1 MLGEALACFAAMLGS
16 IGSGTHHSMHSGSS
30 ATSPKSFVSKVTL
43 LPSSFTTHACDGAMK
58 SERSPSLTAP
68 LKLLIGCHVPR
79 IGINTLSLICTAL
92 CREVDTRWLGRVMK
106 SLLSR
111 CERVHCTLVVL
122 CTTCVDLH
130 DQCEGSCDSCTR
142 LVAV

>member
-1 MLGEALACFAAMLGS
+1 MLRSDVGQQRQRDPSQHAQRQQRHLSQIFRVQSDLAAVELHDARLRRRYEVGEVTKLDGATEIA
-16 IGSGTHHSMHSGSS
+16 HSMSRAKDWHQ
-30 ATSPKSFVSKVTL
+30 
-43 LPSSFTTHACDGAMK
+43 H
-58 SERSPSLTAP
+58 
-68 LKLLIGCHVPR
+68 
-79 IGINTLSLICTAL
+79 ICTAL
-92 CREVDTRWLGRVMK
+92 CREVDTRWLGRAMK

-130 DQCEGSCDSCTR
+130 DQYKGSCDSCTR